1 MILPQWANGLIA
13 EGMHY
18 APLAVALVFLAFCR
32 RREIGPAFFI
42 VCAGFLVS
50 MLADT
55 VWFQAEVTR
64 YYPALQLG
72 LFALAFGV
80 QWVPLALVMLAAVSV
95 SPTVTIV
102 GSACVLLY
110 ASGTL
115 SPTMWVYCGLGTLLY
130 VGKSLYPASYG
141 MAYGYLATRAIAYGV
156 FVWTVYRE
164 PLRAT

>member
-55 VWFQAEVTR
+55 FWFQAEVTR

-72 LFALAFGV
+72 LF
-80 QWVPLALVMLAAVSV
+80 AAVSV